1 MKAVVESVE
10 RRDSLAWLRLGRGRL
25 AARLWDGIA
34 KGQRVDVELRPEDVL
49 LCAEHPGR
57 VSARNVLAGHV
68 RSLRGTPEGVYVS
81 VEAGFRLVAMV
92 TRSAVRD
99 LRLRRGAAVYAVV
112 KATAVVPTAAASAKV
127 RVAVV
132 GRHGTIGHER
142 LDFLR
147 ALARTG
153 SLSAAARAIRVT
165 FRTAWMWAES
175 ANRDWG
181 AKLVACRRGGR
192 GGGGAVLTR
201 DGRAVVRLA
210 DRAERR

>member
-1 MKAVVESVE
+1 MKATVESVE

-25 AARLWDGIA
+25 AARLWEGITR
-34 KGQRVDVELRPEDVL
+34 GQRVEVEVRPEDVL

-57 VSARNVLAGHV
+57 VSARNVIAGHV
-68 RSLRGTPEGVYVS
+68 RSLRGTPEGVYVT
-81 VEAGFRLVAMV
+81 VEAGFPLVAMV

-99 LRLRRGAAVYAVV
+99 LRLRRGASVYAVV
-112 KATAVVPTAAASAKV
+112 KATAIVRAATVKAAV
-127 RVAVV
+127 RAAVV
-132 GRHGTIGHER
+132 GRRGTIGHER

-153 SLSAAARAIRVT
+153 SLSVAARAVGVT

-181 AKLVACRRGGR
+181 APVVACRRGGR
-192 GGGGAVLTR
+192 GGGGAVLTPE
-201 DGRAVVRLA
+201 GRAMLRLA